1 MVKQKRKIAAQ
12 LPATNGNDSEGSDY
26 EVEWQVKPTPAKL
39 TKAEQFPLPA
49 SVEKKLK
56 KTPGKQNRQDSSSE
70 EDESEDD
77 DEGKLGANG
86 LPTLTTAQIGAILE
100 TVKNNKR
107 FVLMVKNL
115 NFTTAKEEI
124 QSHFSQAGTV
134 KGVRIPK
141 FRSSAFAFVEMADPG
156 GFQKA
161 FLLDKSVLDGKKISV
176 NLSESGN
183 KKSVSRI
190 QLLEKKNAEIRKLR
204 KKNKKSSKAAEISL
218 APDTVSLPARP
229 EPPKDKYLDKPKQKW
244 LTKKEVKVLKR
255 NTSLKA
261 KFKNLSQKGVKA

>member
-1 MVKQKRKIAAQ
+1 MVKQKRKIAPQPA
-12 LPATNGNDSEGSDY
+12 ATNGNDSDGSDY

-39 TKAEQFPLPA
+39 SKAEQFPLPA

-56 KTPGKQNRQDSSSE
+56 KPPGKRNQQDSSSE
-70 EDESEDD
+70 DESDD
-77 DEGKLGANG
+77 DGGEVDANG
-86 LPTLTTAQIGAILE
+86 LPTLTTGQIGAILE

-124 QSHFSQAGTV
+124 HSHFSQAGTV

-141 FRSSAFAFVEMADPG
+141 FRSSGFAFVEMADPG

-161 FLLDKSVLDGKKISV
+161 FLLDKSVLDGRKISV

-183 KKSVSRI
+183 KKSASRI

-204 KKNKKSSKAAEISL
+204 KKNKKSAKATAISL
-218 APDTVSLPARP
+218 TPDTVSLPARP

-244 LTKKEVKVLKR
+244 LTKKEVKVLKKK
-255 NTSLKA
+255 TSLKA
-261 KFKNLSQKGVKA
+261 KFKNLSQKGIKA